1 MKILVLSDLHLESA
15 KFAPSVDAG
24 VDVVVLAGD
33 IAPGLRGL
41 RWARETFSSQE
52 IVYVAG
58 NHEFYDHQ
66 LEALGLQLREAA
78 KGLGVNF
85 LERSAVNI
93 DGVRFLG
100 TTLWT
105 DFELFGRAR
114 SAESM
119 STASLYVEDFSCI
132 KTFRGGP
139 PDQAAQPRK
148 FTPSDAKREF
158 ELNAVWLGAELASV
172 DPART
177 IVVTHHA
184 PHRLSVEARFSSD
197 LLSSSFASDLS
208 RLLGKSKFW
217 IHGHMHSSSRY
228 TVNGTEVISNPR
240 GYRRKDGSM
249 ENGAFDPGL
258 VIEL

>member
-15 KFAPSVDAG
+15 KFSPSVDAE

-33 IAPGLRGL
+33 IAPGLHGL
-41 RWARETFSSQE
+41 RWARETFSRQE

-66 LEALGLQLREAA
+66 LEELGLRLQEAA
-78 KGLGVNF
+78 KDLGVHL
-85 LERSAVNI
+85 LERSATEI

-105 DFELFGRAR
+105 DFELFG
-114 SAESM
+114 SAKSEESM
-119 STASLYVEDFSCI
+119 STASLYVEDFNCI
-132 KTFRGGP
+132 VTSRGAP
-139 PDQAAQPRK
+139 TQPRK

-158 ELNAVWLGAELASV
+158 DLSAAWLGSELACV
-172 DPART
+172 DPRRS

-184 PHRLSVEARFSSD
+184 PHRLSVDPRFSND
-197 LLSSSFASDLS
+197 LLSCSFASDLTK
-208 RLLGKSKFW
+208 LLGRSKFW
-217 IHGHMHSSSRY
+217 IHGHMHNSSRY
-228 TVNGTEVISNPR
+228 KVSGTEVVSNPR
-240 GYRRKDGSM
+240 GYRLKDGAM
-249 ENGAFDPGL
+249 ENSAFDPGL